1 MAFPRVFV
9 VSGPSGVGKTTIIKE
24 VVRRTP
30 GMRISVSMTTR
41 PRRPG
46 EIHGRD
52 YFFVSREEFQQR
64 AANLEFLE
72 WALIYDNFYGTH
84 DDHIRQILA
93 ANTHALLDLDTQGA
107 MQIKENCV
115 GATFVFIKPPSVD
128 ELGTRL
134 RGRGTESPANLQK
147 RLARAAHEMSFESQ
161 YDYVIVNQ
169 SVDQAVGEFLSI
181 ISKEQ
186 QRPVKFAIPGAP
198 GSQAARPA
206 GESQVVAAALE
217 QGINREQILATLEQ
231 EVRATLGVEVT
242 DWLRERMEFV
252 LRRDLESIVRET
264 YREFTGRSA

>member
-1 MAFPRVFV
+1 MVYPRVFV
-9 VSGPSGVGKTTIIKE
+9 VSGPSGVGKTTLIKE

-84 DDHIRQILA
+84 RDHIAQILA

-107 MQIKENCV
+107 MQIKENCE
-115 GATFVFIKPPSVD
+115 GAVFVFVKPPNLE
-128 ELGTRL
+128 ELAVRL
-134 RGRGTESPANLQK
+134 RGRGTESPANLNK
-147 RLARAAHEMSFESQ
+147 RLARAAHEMSFENQ

-169 SVDQAVGEFLSI
+169 SVDQAVEEFLRI
-181 ISKEQ
+181 IAKEEV
-186 QRPVKFAIPGAP
+186 RPVKFVIPGHLSGPVAREEEAV
-198 GSQAARPA
+198 AALERNLDRDKLL
-206 GESQVVAAALE
+206 AALE
-217 QGINREQILATLEQ
+217 QELKS
-231 EVRATLGVEVT
+231 TLGIEVT

-252 LRRDLESIVRET
+252 LRRDLEAIVRET
-264 YREFTGRSA
+264 YREFTGR

>member
-1 MAFPRVFV
+1 MAYPRVFV

-84 DDHIRQILA
+84 RDHINQILA

-107 MQIKENCV
+107 MQIKENCE
-115 GATFVFIKPPSVD
+115 GAVFVFIKPPTLE

-134 RGRGTESPANLQK
+134 RGRGTETAANLRK
-147 RLARAAHEMSFESQ
+147 RLARAAHEMSFEGQ
-161 YDYVIVNQ
+161 YDYIIVNQ
-169 SVDQAVGEFLSI
+169 SVDQAVDEFLSVI
-181 ISKEQ
+181 TREQ
-186 QRPVKFAIPGAP
+186 MHPVKFAIPGHFGAVLTK
-198 GSQAARPA
+198 
-206 GESQVVAAALE
+206 ESEVVAAVEQGFGRDQILAALE
-217 QGINREQILATLEQ
+217 QELKG
-231 EVRATLGVEVT
+231 TLGIEVT
-242 DWLRERMEFV
+242 DWLRERMEAV
-252 LRRDLESIVRET
+252 LRRDLETIVRET
-264 YREFTGRSA
+264 YREFTGAR

>member
-1 MAFPRVFV
+1 MAYPRVFV

-84 DDHIRQILA
+84 RDHINQILS

-107 MQIKENCV
+107 MQIKENCE
-115 GATFVFIKPPSVD
+115 GATFVFIKPPSLE

-134 RGRGTESPANLQK
+134 RGRGTETEANLYK
-147 RLARAAHEMSFESQ
+147 RLSRAAHEMSFERQ

-169 SVDQAVGEFLSI
+169 SVDQAVEEFLSI
-181 ISKEQ
+181 ISREQNHAVKFVIPGTFGGGGGSGKPAKEQ
-186 QRPVKFAIPGAP
+186 D
-198 GSQAARPA
+198 
-206 GESQVVAAALE
+206 VVAAVE
-217 QGINREQILATLEQ
+217 QGFARDEILASLEQ
-231 EVRATLGVEVT
+231 ELKGTLGIEVT
-242 DWLRERMEFV
+242 DWLRERMEHV
-252 LRRDLESIVRET
+252 LRRDLETIVRET
-264 YREFTGRSA
+264 YREFTGAR

>member
-1 MAFPRVFV
+1 MAYPRVFV

-84 DDHIRQILA
+84 RDHIAQILSV
-93 ANTHALLDLDTQGA
+93 NTHALLDLDTQGA
-107 MQIKENCV
+107 MQIKENCE
-115 GATFVFIKPPSVD
+115 GAVFVFIKPPNLE
-128 ELGTRL
+128 ELGERL

-169 SVDQAVGEFLSI
+169 SVDQAVAEFESVI
-181 ISKEQ
+181 AREQ
-186 QRPVKFAIPGAP
+186 VRPVKFSIPGVMGHAHAP
-198 GSQAARPA
+198 AAKEA
-206 GESQVVAAALE
+206 DVVAAVEAGL
-217 QGINREQILATLEQ
+217 GRDQILATLEK
-231 EVRATLGVEVT
+231 EMRAHLGVEVT
-242 DWLRERMEFV
+242 DWLRERMEIV

-264 YREFTGRSA
+264 YREFTGTAGA

>member
-1 MAFPRVFV
+1 
-9 VSGPSGVGKTTIIKE
+9 VGKTTIIKE

-84 DDHIRQILA
+84 RDHIIQILA
-93 ANTHALLDLDTQGA
+93 AHTHALLDLDTQGA
-107 MQIKENCV
+107 MQIKENCE
-115 GATFVFIKPPSVD
+115 GAAFVFIKPPTLE
-128 ELGTRL
+128 ELGARL
-134 RGRGTESPANLQK
+134 RGRGTETPANLQK

-186 QRPVKFAIPGAP
+186 QRPVKFTLSGTPGTTA
-198 GSQAARPA
+198 G
-206 GESQVVAAALE
+206 GESAVVAAALE
-217 QGINREQILATLEQ
+217 QGVNRELILATLEQ
-231 EVRATLGVEVT
+231 EVRATLGIEVT
-242 DWLRERMEFV
+242 DWLRERMEHV
-252 LRRDLESIVRET
+252 LRRDLETIVRET
-264 YREFTGRSA
+264 YREFTGRGA